1 MLSFMTSFSSYI
13 IELAG
18 VLFVLIC
25 IGCKQIIF
33 KMDQYGN
40 GDEILLDNVFNQ
52 VDRTPSFQN
61 FDLELF
67 TGQCHTKPFS
77 I

>member
-1 MLSFMTSFSSYI
+1 MVLMEVHFLFSLHFLSYI

-18 VLFVLIC
+18 ALFVLLC

-33 KMDQYGN
+33 KMDQFGN
-40 GDEILLDNVFNQ
+40 GDELLLDNVFNQ
-52 VDRTPSFQN
+52 VDLTPSFQN

-67 TGQCHTKPFS
+67 TG
-77 I
+77 